1 MRTHGCD
8 THTQTV
14 HNHTVIA
21 LKTQNFVGLGIRF
34 PFLAGLPIAQIRV
47 NPRDQRTGKRNPE
60 LRGIKV
66 TRTLL
71 SEHLTVNLQ
80 DRRCRIVK
88 LGRHLIAEVA
98 ELPQNLA
105 HMAGAAPRSRLI
117 GHRGGPFHQTLFEET
132 TQPHEQA

>member
-1 MRTHGCD
+1 MRTHGRD

-14 HNHTVIA
+14 HNHTVTA
-21 LKTQNFVGLGIRF
+21 LKTQNFVGLGIRL
-34 PFLAGLPIAQIRV
+34 PFLAGLPIAQVRV
-47 NPRDQRTGKRNPE
+47 NPRDQRPGKRNPE
-60 LRGIKV
+60 LRGIKL

-71 SEHLTVNLQ
+71 SEHLTVDLQ

-88 LGRHLIAEVA
+88 LGRHLITEVA

-105 HMAGAAPRSRLI
+105 HMTGAASRSRLI
-117 GHRGGPFHQTLFEET
+117 GHRGGPFHQTLFEEA